1 MQDEGVWREKL
12 VLLAETAAALVAGFL
27 MILSFPEIGR
37 FSPLKLPGG
46 LIHVFFTLEGILFML
61 LSRNA
66 TELVLAMLAADAAS
80 VAVFGAGLSLALSM
94 SSGRA
99 DPDVV
104 LVWGSQATISY
115 ALVAFVLQG
124 CGAFIG
130 LVVRAYRYDL

>member
-1 MQDEGVWREKL
+1 MQDEGARREKL
-12 VLLAETAAALVAGFL
+12 ILSIEAAAAVITGFL

-46 LIHVFFTLEGILFML
+46 LIHVFLTFEGILFML

-66 TELVLAMLAADAAS
+66 ARLVLTLSVADAVS
-80 VAVFGAGLSLALSM
+80 LGVFGAGLSLALGM

-99 DPDVV
+99 DPEVV
-104 LVWGSQATISY
+104 VVWGSQAIISY
-115 ALVAFVLQG
+115 ALIAFVLQG
-124 CGAFIG
+124 SGAFIG